1 LDGFDN
7 LIVGNVTSGNDDH
20 IVSVVVGSVE
30 VSQVVNTEGAGEISI
45 SLDWL
50 SQHVF
55 SERVEVSVFKSS
67 FNISVVIIFMLHADL
82 VLNELELSRVK
93 SAVAEN
99 ISKKTDGSLGIS
111 LKNLEVVA
119 SVLSIRV
126 GRVSCTMVLN
136 DFGQL
141 SLGLVLRC
149 FYVSRYN

>member
-1 LDGFDN
+1 MDGFDN

-30 VSQVVNTEGAGEISI
+30 VSQVVNTEGAGKVSI

-67 FNISVVIIFMLHADL
+67 LNISIVIIFVLHADF
-82 VLNELELSRVK
+82 VLDELELSRVK

-99 ISKKTDGSLGIS
+99 ISEKPDGSLGIS

-119 SVLSIRV
+119 VILSIRV
-126 GRVSCTMVLN
+126 GRVSSTVILN
-136 DFGQL
+136 DF
-141 SLGLVLRC
+141 S
-149 FYVSRYN
+149 